1 MKLLFF
7 SLVIFISGI
16 LNAQELA
23 GQPRDTTPTKNYVEI
38 NSTLR
43 DFNFL
48 QTFNIQPI
56 SSTTADSVIFKHTS
70 SINLNDSLINMM
82 DELENEIDD
91 AVFHWIS
98 IDSLTNDYWELVSVR
113 IFANYYPCCSES
125 WATNNEVYFIHPES
139 TSFSTLYISEL
150 ISKCQCG
157 ISASEQ
163 FISISGYY
171 GYIMNDSEEGGTTY
185 IFKKKK
191 GY

>member
-7 SLVIFISGI
+7 SLVILISGI

-23 GQPRDTTPTKNYVEI
+23 GQPRDTTPTKNYVEF

-48 QTFNIQPI
+48 
-56 SSTTADSVIFKHTS
+56 DSVIFKHTS
-70 SINLNDSLINMM
+70 SINLNDSLINTM

-91 AVFHWIS
+91 AVFHWTS
-98 IDSLTNDYWELVSVR
+98 IDSLTNDNWELVSVR
-113 IFANYYPCCSES
+113 IFANYYPCCSEA

-139 TSFSTLYISEL
+139 TSFSTSYVSEL

-163 FISISGYY
+163 FISISLFYR
-171 GYIMNDSEEGGTTY
+171 YIMNDSEEGGTTY